1 MKTLPACAMVLATAL
16 LALMTGCRAAPPVE
30 PETHWGAAQNGLQAG
45 IQPSTD
51 ETVPGEAVEFTF
63 YLRNGSGNPTTV
75 VRPDAG
81 TLVWHFDGHTIQGRP
96 GRPDQTV
103 VLEPNDSAEYVVR
116 HAWVTPGTYTVY
128 AELKANAEGAAVPN
142 LHSGQTTVTVTE

>member
-1 MKTLPACAMVLATAL
+1 MVLATAL
-16 LALMTGCRAAPPVE
+16 LALMTGCRAAPPME
-30 PETHWGAAQNGLQAG
+30 PETHWGTAQNGLQAG

-63 YLRNGSGNPTTV
+63 YLRNGSANPTTV
-75 VRPDAG
+75 ARPGSG
-81 TLVWHFDGHTIQGRP
+81 TLVWHFDGHAIRSRP

-103 VLEPNDSAEYVVR
+103 VLEPNDSAQHVVR

-128 AELKANAEGAAVPN
+128 AELQPKAEGAAASN
-142 LHSGQTTVTVTE
+142 LQSGQTTITVTE